1 MNYQYPVVWWFII
14 LTNPTTGELPPFCN
28 MANYYI
34 VIIPL
39 RCILC
44 GTAITR
50 FTISRSLKWLKK
62 RFSYSAGFKL
72 EVVTFAK
79 VNGNMAAQ
87 RKLGPTEKLIRDW
100 RQKEDKLKKDA
111 QDQESL
117 SRQECKMARTR
128 N

>member
-1 MNYQYPVVWWFII
+1 
-14 LTNPTTGELPPFCN
+14 